1 MLISVLGLGSIWSR
15 RVRRNDAGMPAF
27 ESRRCAY
34 YNTTGVLSG
43 GKLRNRP
50 RLYGF
55 TRFNGA
61 SGCRPDCPE
70 EILGRVFDCE
80 PLCTWNGIP
89 KVLFK
94 QKLGSPE
101 QPHAY
106 LAVLKSADIGAVVAT
121 DSWLSPDATAISFSE
136 CGALQEVM
144 LVVPAFGWIRSTRG
158 NLFLE
163 PLPGRPW
170 LAKWIPSAV

>member
-15 RVRRNDAGMPAF
+15 RVRRNDAGEPTF
-27 ESRRCAY
+27 DRRQCAY

-55 TRFNGA
+55 IRFNGA

-70 EILGRVFDCE
+70 EIIGKLFDCE
-80 PLCTWNGIP
+80 PPCVWNGVP

-94 QKLGSPE
+94 QKLTSPE
-101 QPHAY
+101 RPDAY
-106 LAVLKSADIGAVVAT
+106 LSVLKSGDIGSVVAVG
-121 DSWLSPDATAISFSE
+121 SWLSADATAISFSE

-144 LVVPAFGWIRSTRG
+144 IVVPAFGWIRSIHG

-163 PLPGRPW
+163 PFPGRPW
-170 LAKWIPSAV
+170 QAKWVPSAV

>member
-1 MLISVLGLGSIWSR
+1 MMISVLGLGSIWSR
-15 RVRRNDAGMPAF
+15 RVGRNDVG
-27 ESRRCAY
+27 EHTLDSRRCTY

-43 GKLRNRP
+43 RKLRNRP

-55 TRFNGA
+55 IRFNGA

-70 EILGRVFDCE
+70 QILGKVFDCE
-80 PLCTWNGIP
+80 PPCIWNGIP

-94 QKLGSPE
+94 RKLGSPE
-101 QPHAY
+101 RPDVY
-106 LAVLKSADIGAVVAT
+106 LSVLKSADIGAVISS
-121 DSWLSPDATAISFSE
+121 DSWLSPDAMPISFSE

-144 LVVPAFGWIRSTRG
+144 IVVPAFGWVRSMHG

-170 LAKWIPSAV
+170 QAKWIPSAV